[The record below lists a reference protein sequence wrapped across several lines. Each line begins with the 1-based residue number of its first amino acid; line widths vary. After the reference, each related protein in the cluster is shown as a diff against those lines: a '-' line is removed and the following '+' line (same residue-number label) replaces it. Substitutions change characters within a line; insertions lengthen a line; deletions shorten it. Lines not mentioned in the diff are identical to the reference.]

1 MKRLIHTDRRSF
13 LRSAGSI
20 GIASLL
26 GTTAA
31 GATEDKQKNRKPTF
45 DKVPPL
51 KPHKIEQLSD
61 RLIEITFEN
70 PLIDPPLSQATVRVL
85 LPTDY
90 HESDKTYPTVYLFHG
105 RTGAGEEW
113 TTLASGSQAEDDDSP
128 SEGEVGPLQ
137 NYTEDA
143 EMVFV
148 MPDAG
153 FAGYYSDWFNN
164 GSFGSPR
171 WETFHVHQLI
181 PFIED
186 NFRVRRERGGR
197 VVAGLSMGGFGA
209 LKYGA
214 RYPDL
219 FAGVYSF
226 SGAPRN
232 IEEAKSE
239 AESGELD
246 IYQLRA
252 WGDPRE
258 HETRWAGNNPTQLVE
273 NYENIRL
280 YLAIGEGVPGGPA
293 PTDDNESLLSTE
305 QSLYQENERL
315 VEELDDADIDYTY
328 ETFEQRAHNWWWWH
342 NDLKRVLPDMAETFE
357 EDSPAPSEFTYQSI
371 EPKFDIWG
379 WDVTREDLD
388 YETAEFVYLED
399 VSSDGLTIRGTGS
412 VNIESPS
419 IYDSRET
426 YEVAIEGYEEG
437 EEGEIRIGPDSGPK
451 LITADEKGRL
461 EFTIRLGPPADY
473 PEYLDEELPS
483 ATVTI
488 GRP

>member
-1 MKRLIHTDRRSF
+1 MRRLLRTDRRSF
-13 LRSAGSI
+13 LRNAGGI

-26 GTTAA
+26 GTTTAA
-31 GATEDKQKNRKPTF
+31 ATDTEERGTKPTSHE
-45 DKVPPL
+45 VPPL
-51 KPHKIEQLSD
+51 KPYKTEQLSD
-61 RLIEITFEN
+61 RLVEITFEN
-70 PLIDPPLSQATVRVL
+70 PLVDPPLSQATVRVL

-90 HESDKTYPTVYLFHG
+90 HTSDKTYPTVYLFHG

-148 MPDAG
+148 TPDAG
-153 FAGYYSDWFNN
+153 YAGWYSDWFND
-164 GSFGSPR
+164 GSFGSPQ
-171 WETFHVHQLI
+171 WETFHIRQLI

-186 NFRVRRERGGR
+186 NFRVRQERGGR

-226 SGAPRN
+226 SGAPLS
-232 IEEAKSE
+232 IEQAKSD

-258 HETRWAGNNPTQLVE
+258 HETRWAGNMPTRLVE
-273 NYENIRL
+273 NYENVRL
-280 YLAIGEGVPGGPA
+280 YLAVGEGEPGGPA
-293 PTDDNESLLSTE
+293 PTDDNEDLLGVE
-305 QSLYQENERL
+305 RAVYQLN
-315 VEELDDADIDYTY
+315 EELVDQLDEAGIEYTY

-342 NDLKRVLPDMAETFE
+342 NDLKRVLPDIAETFE
-357 EDSPAPSEFTYQSI
+357 EDSSAPSEFSYQSI
-371 EPKFDIWG
+371 QPEFDIWG
-379 WDVTREDLD
+379 WNITRQDLD

-399 VSSDGLTIRGTGS
+399 VSSDGLTVRGRGS
-412 VNIESPS
+412 VNVESPG
-419 IYDSRET
+419 IYDPRET
-426 YEVAIEGYEEG
+426 YEVAIEDG
-437 EEGEIRIGPDSGPK
+437 EEGEVRIGPDSGPER
-451 LITADEKGRL
+451 ITADDEGRL
-461 EFTIRLGPPADY
+461 EFTIRLGPPAEY
-473 PEYLDEELPS
+473 PEYLDEELQS
-483 ATVTI
+483 ATVSI